1 MNFYP
6 IEIKFRNASGKWG
19 SLAEQAIKVVS
30 PNRIHVEAKFP
41 DGRSFSSTSAKEALD
56 GKNGVRFKDNNYSHP
71 ERWSDY
77 TLWVTKQELDEIL
90 FGCECLVAVGGE
102 YDYRGAAG
110 CAFTGSQQHR
120 KWFCSEVVF
129 DRICTKWLPARI
141 NHKMHPDA
149 LEEII
154 IALQLRLKLRK
165 MIVEGVS

>member
-1 MNFYP
+1 M
-6 IEIKFRNASGKWG
+6 
-19 SLAEQAIKVVS
+19 
-30 PNRIHVEAKFP
+30 
-41 DGRSFSSTSAKEALD
+41 
-56 GKNGVRFKDNNYSHP
+56 
-71 ERWSDY
+71 
-77 TLWVTKQELDEIL
+77 
-90 FGCECLVAVGGE
+90 AVGGE

-165 MIVEGVS
+165 MSVEGAY